1 MSLFIKMSWQERAT
15 VIYTAVLL
23 LCNYPIDVVLLCCY
37 VSVARNKLRIRRIL
51 KAKEV
56 HIVIIII
63 IVHHIIYHT
72 TWYIV
77 DKQLA
82 SYQCKNLFVKVEKM
96 YQVITIV
103 RNCPKALDKKGMR
116 VCQNKR
122 RKKKFRNFFIPTT
135 YNYNVLWPI
144 SYNKF

>member
-103 RNCPKALDKKGMR
+103 RNCPKALDKKGRR